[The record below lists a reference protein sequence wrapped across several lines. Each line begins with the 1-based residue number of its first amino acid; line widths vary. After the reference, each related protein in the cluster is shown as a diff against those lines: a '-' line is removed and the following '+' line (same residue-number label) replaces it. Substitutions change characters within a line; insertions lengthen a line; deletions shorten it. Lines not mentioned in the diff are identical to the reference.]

1 MKKAPVRESFF
12 LSGSEVKPGSRQ
24 LLNLPMPDLSSHAG
38 MNMPVHVIHGR
49 QPGPVLF
56 VSAAIHGD
64 ELNGVEIIR
73 RLLAT
78 KAISTLKG
86 TLIAVP
92 VVNPYGLIQVS
103 RYLPDRRD
111 LNRAFPGSDNGSLA
125 ARLARLFMT
134 EIVSVSTHGIDL
146 HTGSGHRTNLPQIRA
161 NLDDPETDRL
171 ARRFGVPVL
180 LNAAVRDGSLRGSAS
195 DMGIPI
201 LLYEAGEALR
211 YNDLAIRAGV
221 KGIINVMRTLGM
233 LKELRVSSKR
243 QPDPFVARSSRWLR
257 APTSGMFKSAVKLG
271 AQVTKGDIVGHIAS
285 ASEGSRHGIRSP
297 HSGVVIGRMEL
308 PLVHEGDAVLHLARF
323 KGDIDEV
330 ADHVESFQLDHT
342 DDE

>member
-1 MKKAPVRESFF
+1 
-12 LSGSEVKPGSRQ
+12 
-24 LLNLPMPDLSSHAG
+24 MPDLSSHTG
-38 MNMPVHVIHGR
+38 INMPVHVVHGR
-49 QPGPVLF
+49 QHGPVLF

-78 KAISTLKG
+78 RAISTLKG

-125 ARLARLFMT
+125 ARLAKLFMT

-161 NLDDPETDRL
+161 NLDEPETDRL
-171 ARRFGVPVL
+171 AKCFGVPVL

-195 DMGIPI
+195 DIGIPI

-211 YNDLAIRAGV
+211 YNDMAIRAGV
-221 KGIINVMRTLGM
+221 RGIINVMRTLGM
-233 LKELRVSSKR
+233 LKERRVSSTR
-243 QPDPFVARSSRWLR
+243 QSEPFVARSSRWLR
-257 APTSGMFKSAVKLG
+257 APISGMFKSAVKLG
-271 AQVTKGDIVGHIAS
+271 AQVSKGDIVGHIAS
-285 ASEGSRHGIRSP
+285 ASEGSRQSIRSP